1 MKTPAEEL
9 ESAYRQTI
17 YWCELP
23 DQSVAIRIGQP
34 HPLLDAALRNEAVNE
49 WAYITAYNPHSTP
62 STPQQNRATNEQ
74 LESEIA
80 RLGYS
85 YWHGTGIDP
94 KGQWPPEASFL
105 AFGIDHSTAADIGR
119 KYHQNA
125 IVIGRVGGA
134 AELLFLTSAP
144 GCR

>member
-1 MKTPAEEL
+1 METSAQEL
-9 ESAYRQTI
+9 DDAYRQTI

-23 DQSVAIRIGQP
+23 EQSVAIRIGHK
-34 HPLLDAALRNEAVNE
+34 HPVLDDALRNEAVNE
-49 WAYITAYNPHSTP
+49 WAFITAYNPHSTLK
-62 STPQQNRATNEQ
+62 TPPQNRAMNER
-74 LESEIA
+74 LECEIA

-85 YWHGTGIDP
+85 CWHGTGIDP
-94 KGQWPPEASFL
+94 KGKWPPEASFL
-105 AFGIDHSTAADIGR
+105 VVGIEPSSAADLGR